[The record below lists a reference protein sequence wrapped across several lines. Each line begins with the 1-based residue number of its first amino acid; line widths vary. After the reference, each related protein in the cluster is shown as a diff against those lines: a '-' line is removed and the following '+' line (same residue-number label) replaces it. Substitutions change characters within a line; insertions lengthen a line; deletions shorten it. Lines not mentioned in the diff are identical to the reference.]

1 MCEPKTFDEHL
12 EMAKR
17 AAEPFL
23 LPGKQ
28 VVSQAEACGEV
39 RVVPSLEAIQGTEF
53 PQQTIIVA
61 DRVGG
66 NEDIPVTILP

>member
-1 MCEPKTFDEHL
+1 MPKTAVNL
-12 EMAKR
+12 L
-17 AAEPFL
+17 L

-39 RVVPSLEAIQGTEF
+39 RVVPSLEDIQGTEF
-53 PQQTIIVA
+53 PQQTIIIA

-66 NEDIPVTILP
+66 NEDIPVIILA